1 MRVPTQLLRARRQKR
16 PVDTDAASLAGCAD
30 NAPMTAPKA
39 PLLRVPRDSIE
50 ASVRRLDAECDGVLS
65 ISPLAADRAPSELK
79 HVGYGDPALVRYRA
93 KNGAE
98 RQLVFRTMGANWF
111 GHDRRSDRAALAL
124 LSADTYDDIPKHI
137 HVLDVG
143 GIHEDGTLTSLR
155 DTGELYLITTY
166 VEGELYAKD
175 LRRVEETRV
184 AKPTDVAR
192 AVALASYLVELHTA
206 PFEGPPELY
215 ERAVR
220 DLVGSGEGI
229 FGIADSYPTPGPV
242 SRVRL
247 ASIEERCVEWR
258 WRLKAKAS
266 RLCRTHGDFHPYN
279 ILFREGVDFSVLDA
293 SRGCAGDGADDVA
306 ALVINFVFG
315 AVVYPGS
322 WREGLAPLWDAFW
335 TTYLAGA
342 GSGVLEVIAPFLAW
356 RSLVVASPVWY
367 PNISNDARHT
377 LLRFAELG
385 LMRSRFDPSDVESFA
400 P

>member
-1 MRVPTQLLRARRQKR
+1 MRRAVERAVRVPTQLLRARREKR
-16 PVDTDAASLAGCAD
+16 PVDTGAASLAGCAD
-30 NAPMTAPKA
+30 NALMTAPKA
-39 PLLRVPRDSIE
+39 PLLRIPRDSIE
-50 ASVRRLDAECDGVLS
+50 ASVRRLDAECDVVLS
-65 ISPLAADRAPSELK
+65 IAPLAADRGPSELK
-79 HVGYGDPALVRYRA
+79 HVGYGDPALVRYRTTR
-93 KNGAE
+93 GAE

-124 LSADTYDDIPKHI
+124 LSADTYDDIPRHI

-229 FGIADSYPTPGPV
+229 FGITDSYPSPRPGLPRAP
-242 SRVRL
+242 RVHRGALRGVAL
-247 ASIEERCVEWR
+247 A
-258 WRLKAKAS
+258 
-266 RLCRTHGDFHPYN
+266 P
-279 ILFREGVDFSVLDA
+279 EG
-293 SRGCAGDGADDVA
+293 
-306 ALVINFVFG
+306 
-315 AVVYPGS
+315 
-322 WREGLAPLWDAFW
+322 EGLAPVPHPRRL
-335 TTYLAGA
+335 
-342 GSGVLEVIAPFLAW
+342 
-356 RSLVVASPVWY
+356 SPVQH
-367 PNISNDARHT
+367 PLSRGRG
-377 LLRFAELG
+377 LLRARREPRLRGGWGRRRRRAGDQLRVRRGG
-385 LMRSRFDPSDVESFA
+385 LSGLVARRPRAAVGCVLDDVPRGARATGCSR
-400 P
+400 